1 MAAATQELTVEDKL
15 KALYL
20 LQTIDSELD
29 RILRLKGELPIEV
42 SDLEDEIAGLETR
55 THKID
60 DELAHLEEE
69 VSKKKNTIKDAE
81 ALIKKYQKQQNN
93 VKNNREYDALTKE
106 IELQKLEI
114 QLAEK
119 KINEINEQIKVQK
132 DFMKEAKEHIKGKK
146 KELENKKVELEKII
160 TETDKDEEK
169 HKKQSAKAQKEIKEY
184 DERLLTAYLRI
195 RRNYKNGLAVVKI
208 VRNSCGGCFNLIPP
222 QRQAEISQRKKIII
236 CEHCGRILVDA
247 DIDKEPAVKSK

>member
-1 MAAATQELTVEDKL
+1 MATATAKELTVEEKL
-15 KALYL
+15 KSLFR

-29 RILRLKGELPIEV
+29 QIVRLKGELPMEV

-60 DELAHLEEE
+60 DEQKHLEEE
-69 VSKKKNTIKDAE
+69 VASKKNTIKEAE
-81 ALIKKYQKQQNN
+81 ALIKKYTKQQNN

-114 QLAEK
+114 QLSEK
-119 KINEINEQIKVQK
+119 KINDLSDAVKVQK
-132 DFMKEAKEHIKGKK
+132 DFMKDAKNHIKEKK

-160 TETDKDEEK
+160 AETDKDEDK
-169 HKKQSAKAQKEIKEY
+169 HRKQSEKAQKEINGF
-184 DERLLTAYLRI
+184 DERMLTAYKRV
-195 RRNYKNGLAVVKI
+195 RANYQNGLAVVKI
-208 VRNSCGGCFNLIPP
+208 ERNSCGGCFNLIPP

-236 CEHCGRILVDA
+236 CEHCGRILVDP
-247 DIDKEPAVKSK
+247 DIDAK